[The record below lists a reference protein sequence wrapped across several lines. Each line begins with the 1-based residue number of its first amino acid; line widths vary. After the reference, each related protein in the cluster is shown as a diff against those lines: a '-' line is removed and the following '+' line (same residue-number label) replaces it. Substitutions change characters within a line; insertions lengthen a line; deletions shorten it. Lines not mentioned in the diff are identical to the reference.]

1 MVKFDFDTPVNR
13 KGTLSYKWDSETRNL
28 GTPDVLP
35 MWVADMDFRCP
46 QPMLDALQE
55 RIEHGVL
62 GYTKRG
68 ENYYEIMQ
76 SWLRRRFDWTVDTQ
90 WLCYCPPGVIP
101 AVTILLDILTKPG
114 DPILMHMPNYDA
126 LYGAVEDMGRSLI
139 RCPLIEEEGGFRMDF
154 DLFEKLLREYKIKV
168 MVFCSPHN
176 PSGRVWTREE
186 LERTG
191 ELCARYGVTVISDE
205 VHCDLVYKPHVHTPF
220 GKIKSMEQ
228 SSVTL
233 MSPNKTFNVGGLM
246 TASVI
251 IPNAELMARYRKVL
265 GTWAMNLDTT
275 FGTIAVETLYSDPGC
290 EAWLEAVVEYLRE
303 NAEYA
308 TEAVNTRIRGVRT
321 RCPEGTY
328 LLWLDFTETGL
339 RGAALKEFLIR
350 EARLDLSEGSEFDP
364 ENQTHMRMN
373 LACPHA
379 VVREAVKRLET
390 AVNRRTAI

>member
-1 MVKFDFDTPVNR
+1 MERFDFDTPVNR
-13 KGTLSYKWDSETRNL
+13 KGTLSYKWDSQARNL
-28 GTPDVLP
+28 GESDVLP

-68 ENYYEIMQ
+68 DRYYEIMQ
-76 SWLRRRFDWTVDTQ
+76 NWFSRPFDWTVDTQ

-114 DPILMHMPNYDA
+114 DPVLMHMPNYDA
-126 LYGAVEDMGRSLI
+126 LYGAVKEMGRSLI
-139 RCPLIEEEGGFRMDF
+139 RCPLLEDEDGFRIDF

-168 MVFCSPHN
+168 MLFCSPHN
-176 PSGRVWTREE
+176 PSGRVWTGEE
-186 LERTG
+186 LEQTG
-191 ELCARYGVTVISDE
+191 ALCARYGVTVISDE
-205 VHCDLVYKPHVHTPF
+205 VHCDLVYKPHIHTPF

-228 SSVTL
+228 NSVTL

-251 IPNAELMARYRKVL
+251 IPDPALMARYRKVL

-275 FGTIAVETLYSDPGC
+275 FGTIAVETLYRDPDC
-290 EAWLEAVVEYLRE
+290 EAWLDAVVEYLRK

-308 TEAVNTRIRGVRT
+308 TEWINTRIPGVRT

-328 LLWLDFTETGL
+328 LLWLDFADTGL
-339 RGAALKEFLIR
+339 QGPELYEFLIR
-350 EARLDLSEGSEFDP
+350 KAHLDLSEGSEFDP
-364 ENQTHMRMN
+364 EDRTHMRMN
-373 LACPHA
+373 LACPRA
-379 VVREAVKRLET
+379 TLREALGRLEA
-390 AVNRRTAI
+390 AVNSRTAK

>member
-1 MVKFDFDTPVNR
+1 MERFDFDTPVNR
-13 KGTLSYKWDSETRNL
+13 KGTLSYKWDSQARNL
-28 GTPDVLP
+28 GESDVLP

-68 ENYYEIMQ
+68 DRYYEIMQ
-76 SWLRRRFDWTVDTQ
+76 NWFSRRFDWTVDTQ

-114 DPILMHMPNYDA
+114 DPVLMHMPNYDA
-126 LYGAVEDMGRSLI
+126 LYGAVKEMGRSLI
-139 RCPLIEEEGGFRMDF
+139 RCPLLEDEDGFRIDF

-168 MVFCSPHN
+168 MLFCSPHN
-176 PSGRVWTREE
+176 PSGRVWTGEE
-186 LERTG
+186 LEQTG
-191 ELCARYGVTVISDE
+191 ALCARYGVTVISDE
-205 VHCDLVYKPHVHTPF
+205 VHCDLVYKPHIHTPF

-228 SSVTL
+228 NSVTL

-251 IPNAELMARYRKVL
+251 IPDPALMARYRKVL

-275 FGTIAVETLYSDPGC
+275 FGTIAVETLYRDPDC
-290 EAWLEAVVEYLRE
+290 EAWLDAVVEYLRK

-308 TEAVNTRIRGVRT
+308 TEWINTRIPGVRT

-328 LLWLDFTETGL
+328 LLWLDFADTGL
-339 RGAALKEFLIR
+339 QGPELYEFLIR
-350 EARLDLSEGSEFDP
+350 KAHLDLSEGSEFDP
-364 ENQTHMRMN
+364 EDRTHMRMN
-373 LACPHA
+373 LACPRA
-379 VVREAVKRLET
+379 TLREALGRLEA
-390 AVNRRTAI
+390 AVNSRTAK

>member
-1 MVKFDFDTPVNR
+1 MERFDFDTPVNR
-13 KGTLSYKWDSETRNL
+13 KGTLSYKWDSQARNL
-28 GTPDVLP
+28 GESDVLP

-68 ENYYEIMQ
+68 DRYYEIMQ
-76 SWLRRRFDWTVDTQ
+76 NWLSRRFDWTVDTQ

-114 DPILMHMPNYDA
+114 DPVLMHMPNYDA
-126 LYGAVEDMGRSLI
+126 LYGAVKEMGRSLI
-139 RCPLIEEEGGFRMDF
+139 RCPLLEDEDGFRIDF

-168 MVFCSPHN
+168 MLFCSPHN
-176 PSGRVWTREE
+176 PSGRVWTGEE
-186 LERTG
+186 LEQTG
-191 ELCARYGVTVISDE
+191 ALCARYGVTVISDE
-205 VHCDLVYKPHVHTPF
+205 VHCDLVYKPHIHTPF

-228 SSVTL
+228 NSVTL

-251 IPNAELMARYRKVL
+251 IPDPALMARYRKVL

-275 FGTIAVETLYSDPGC
+275 FGTIAVETLYRDPDC
-290 EAWLEAVVEYLRE
+290 EAWLDAVVEYLRK

-308 TEAVNTRIRGVRT
+308 TEWINTRIPGVRT

-328 LLWLDFTETGL
+328 LLWLDFADTGL
-339 RGAALKEFLIR
+339 QGPELYEFLIR
-350 EARLDLSEGSEFDP
+350 KAHLDLSEGSEFDP
-364 ENQTHMRMN
+364 EDRTHMRMN
-373 LACPHA
+373 LACPRA
-379 VVREAVKRLET
+379 TLREALGRLEA
-390 AVNRRTAI
+390 AVNSRTAK